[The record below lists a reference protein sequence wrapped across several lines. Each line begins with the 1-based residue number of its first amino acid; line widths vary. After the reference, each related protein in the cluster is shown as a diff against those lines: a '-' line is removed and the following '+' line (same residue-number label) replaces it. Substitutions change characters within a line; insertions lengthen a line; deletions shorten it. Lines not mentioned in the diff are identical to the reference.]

1 MKSKYFLLAA
11 TLFIAC
17 SDDSSSTAPINN
29 PVEYTY
35 TNCLQT
41 VFDFEK
47 SIISTYDKD
56 YHGLLIDSLYM
67 DKGNASN
74 RGKSIYIHKAYW
86 NGNRIDST
94 YEANL
99 RNGEWTYQTTVNTK
113 ETRAIRDGN
122 ITTFISTDNGISD
135 TVTIYFDGDSLATTS
150 RDEGG
155 EYTSIY
161 VLRNDT
167 IFRPTQDDIIVKDEN
182 DINTCYMKEN
192 RNGEWITWDRYET
205 GIKDGMIL
213 LTKTY
218 IEDGL
223 DHKVGTY
230 FMFYR

>member
-99 RNGEWTYQTTVNTK
+99 RNGEWTYQTTVRTQDPK
-113 ETRAIRDGN
+113 VVHEGN
-122 ITTFISTDNGISD
+122 VWTITSTAGGKND
-135 TVTIYFDGDSLATTS
+135 TMTIYFDGDSLATISPYENGIDTI
-150 RDEGG
+150 
-155 EYTSIY
+155 TY
-161 VLRNDT
+161 VMKKDT
-167 IFRPTQDDIIVKDEN
+167 IFRMDQNEIIVMDEN
-182 DINTCYMKEN
+182 DKNTCYRREH
-192 RNGEWITWDRYET
+192 RDDIWYTWDRYET